1 MDLARKIVKR
11 YFYNPLIILAVCSL
25 LAFLVIRSASATSL
39 ESLETVSSGAGKSQ
53 IKLSFK
59 DKVPE
64 VEGYILDYPARIV
77 VNLPDTKNL
86 TKRYH
91 EIDKNGIRR
100 ITIVQAGKDVRL
112 IIALDDP
119 SSYQSSI
126 IKNQLFL
133 SISSKVKKAEENK
146 SEIVNKKI
154 LMKVKQKQTEKSE
167 RPSLKAVDF
176 QRGKDSSGNI
186 IFMLSHPDSLININN
201 DNQSLTVDFNG
212 VDLPEILKQRLDVT
226 EFGTAVQ
233 YIDIKKTGKK
243 TQAVIELNGK
253 YEYLSW
259 QSEKKFTLSVSKI
272 SSAKKGGTGKLNY
285 SNDKLSLNFQ
295 DIEIRAVLQLLA
307 DEQNFNLVA
316 SDAVKGNITLRLED
330 VPWDHALNIILRS
343 KGLDKRLEGNVLI
356 VAPAQE
362 LASRERQSLE
372 SNQKI
377 KDLAPLYTE
386 LLQINYAKASD
397 MVTVLQGSG
406 SNRILSERGSV
417 QVVER
422 TNSLLISE
430 TKEKIKEISKLI
442 KEIDIPVKQVMIEA
456 RIVEARTSLRDE
468 LGVAWGKVKA
478 KADTNILNSGGRAT
492 IDDVFVKLPTSAA
505 SAGITFGYITNS
517 LNLSLSL
524 SALEADSKVEII
536 SRPQIITANK
546 KKAII
551 KKGQERAFATTS
563 EQGTNTIFK
572 DVSLALEVTPQIT
585 PDGRII
591 MDVDVTNNEV
601 TGEDGNG
608 HPITSINEINT
619 QLLVNDGQTVVL
631 GGILKNILTKSKET
645 VPLLGKLP
653 IIGSLFRRNIDNE
666 EKSELLIFITPRI
679 ITDEVAVKT

>member
-1 MDLARKIVKR
+1 MDLARKTVKK
-11 YFYNPLIILAVCSL
+11 YLYNPLIMLAVCSL
-25 LAFLVIRSASATSL
+25 LAFLVTGPVSATSL
-39 ESLETVSSGAGKSQ
+39 ESIETVSSGAGGSQ

-59 DKVPE
+59 GKVPE
-64 VEGYILDYPARIV
+64 AKGYVLDYPARIV
-77 VNLPDTKNL
+77 INLPDTKNL

-91 EIDKNGIRR
+91 EIDKNGVRR
-100 ITIVQAGKDVRL
+100 ITIVQAGKNARL
-112 IIALDDP
+112 IIALDNP
-119 SSYQSSI
+119 STYQSSI
-126 IKNQLFL
+126 VKNQLL
-133 SISSKVKKAEENK
+133 LTISPKVKKLEEHKNRV
-146 SEIVNKKI
+146 VNKKI
-154 LMKVKQKQTEKSE
+154 IVEARQKQAKSSDN
-167 RPSLKAVDF
+167 RSLKAVDF
-176 QRGKDSSGNI
+176 QRGKDNTGNI

-201 DNQSLTVDFNG
+201 DNKSLTVDFHG

-233 YIDIKKTGKK
+233 YINIKKTGKK

-253 YEYLSW
+253 YEYISW

-272 SSAKKGGTGKLNY
+272 SSAKTGGTGKLKY

-372 SNQKI
+372 SDQKI

-397 MVTVLQGSG
+397 MVTVLQGG
-406 SNRILSERGSV
+406 DNNRILSERGSV

-468 LGVAWGKVKA
+468 LGVSWGKA
-478 KADTNILNSGGRAT
+478 KTSSKVLDSGGRGI
-492 IDDVFVKLPTSAA
+492 IDDVFVKLPSSAA
-505 SAGITFGYITNS
+505 NVGITFGYITNS

-563 EQGTNTIFK
+563 DQGTNTIFK

-601 TGEDGNG
+601 TGEDQNG

-631 GGILKNILTKSKET
+631 GGIFKNTLTKSKDII
-645 VPLLGKLP
+645 PLLGKLP
-653 IIGSLFRRNIDNE
+653 IIGSLFGRNIDNE

-679 ITDEVAVKT
+679 ITEEVAVKI